1 MLSQIYIEIKN
12 LLQAVGVYDNVE
24 FSVPP
29 KPEMG
34 DAAFLCFALAK
45 AEGKKPNEIAIS
57 LAEKL
62 SAKIVPGGLT
72 KKVAAF
78 GPYVNFFIDSS
89 EVSKIILKSVDKKGE
104 RFGFDSEKKKE
115 KVMVEYS
122 QPNTHKE
129 FHVGHLRNVCIG
141 SSVVNLLRLNG
152 YKTVSAN
159 YIGDIGSHVAKCL
172 WYIKKNNFQP
182 PETGRGKWLG
192 TMYSEA
198 SALIEEKPDLKSE
211 VAAIQQKLESGDKEL
226 LSVWKETKKWSM
238 VGFEKIY
245 KILGVE
251 FDEWFF
257 ESEVEKPGKKIVQEL
272 LKNGIAKSGEGGAII
287 VDLAPYGLDTFLILK
302 SDGTSLY
309 ATKDL
314 ALAQL
319 KFKKFGIDK
328 SITVIDNRQRQYFSQ
343 LFKTLELSGWKRE
356 MVFLGYEFVT
366 LPEGAM
372 SSRKGNVVLFDN
384 LYAEVKNKLFSETK
398 ARHEAWSVQ
407 QVEDTVRCLALAAI
421 KFDMLKHPIDKA
433 IVFDIKEA
441 TSFEGFTGPYLL
453 YVVARINSLLDKA
466 KKGKIKAGSHYELL
480 TSPEEKK
487 LVLHIGGA
495 EEAVQKALSHYNP
508 SVIARHAFELAQAFN
523 DFYNKQRIVDAE
535 TKDLAGARLSL
546 CLATQQVLK
555 NMLGVLAIETVEEM

>member
-1 MLSQIYIEIKN
+1 MLKSIQLELEN
-12 LLQAVGVYDNVE
+12 LFNAVGQKPVGE

-29 KPEMG
+29 KAEMG
-34 DAAFLCFALAK
+34 DIAYPCFAEAK
-45 AEGKKPNEIAIS
+45 AEGKKPNEIAVN

-62 SAKIVPGGLT
+62 NPKINPGGLISR
-72 KKVAAF
+72 AQAF
-78 GPYVNFFIDSS
+78 GPYVNFFIDPAA
-89 EVSKIILKSVDKKGE
+89 VSKIILKEVDKKGE
-104 RFGFDSEKKKE
+104 RFGFDTQKKQE

-129 FHVGHLRNVCIG
+129 FHVGHIRNVCIG

-152 YKTVSAN
+152 YKTTSAN
-159 YIGDIGSHVAKCL
+159 YVGDIGAHVAKCL

-182 PETGRGKWLG
+182 PETGRGRWLG
-192 TMYSEA
+192 TMYAEA

-211 VAAIQQKLESGDKEL
+211 VAVVQQKLESGDQEL
-226 LSVWKETKKWSM
+226 VSFWKETKKWSM

-272 LKNGIAKSGEGGAII
+272 LKSGIAKIGEGGAII
-287 VDLAPYGLDTFLILK
+287 VDLASYGLDTFLILK

-319 KFKKFGIDK
+319 KFKKFSIDK

-343 LFKTLELSGWKRE
+343 LFKTLELSGWKKE

-384 LYAEVKNKLFSETK
+384 LYAEVKTKLFAETK
-398 ARHEAWSVQ
+398 ARHEAWPVQ
-407 QVEDTVRCLALAAI
+407 QVEETVCRLALAAI
-421 KFDMLKHPIDKA
+421 KFDMLKHPTDKA

-441 TSFEGFTGPYLL
+441 TAFEGFSGPYLL
-453 YVVARINSLLDKA
+453 YVVARINSLLEKA
-466 KKGKIKAGSHYELL
+466 KNQKIKPGSHYELL
-480 TSPEEKK
+480 ISPEEKK
-487 LVLHIGGA
+487 LVLQLGLA
-495 EEAVQKALSHYNP
+495 EETIQKALAQYNP
-508 SVIARHAFELAQAFN
+508 SVIARYTFELAQSFN
-523 DFYNKQRIVDAE
+523 DFYNKQRIVDA
-535 TKDLAGARLSL
+535 TPKDLAAARLSL
-546 CLATQQVLK
+546 CLAVAQVLK